1 MVNAVEVTTW
11 VWLALEIGLRIRD
24 RLRRMG
30 STEKDGGTRLTLVIV
45 VAAAA
50 TIALFVA
57 DFLPANSAFHFPG
70 AHLPWQIAGTA
81 IMWLGLVVR
90 IWAIVVLGSAF
101 RTTVEVDTDQPV
113 VDRGPY
119 RWVRHPSYTG
129 ILLIM
134 VGLGLAA
141 ANWISLVVAVVL
153 PVYALGRRI
162 DVEEN
167 ALVETLGRRYEEYR
181 ARTKRLVPGLW

>member
-1 MVNAVEVTTW
+1 MNAIEATTW

-24 RLRRMG
+24 RLRRTG
-30 STEKDGGTRLTLVIV
+30 STAQDGGTRLTLVIV

-50 TIALFVA
+50 TLALFVA
-57 DFLPANSAFHFPG
+57 DFLPADSVFQFPG

-90 IWAIVVLGSAF
+90 IWAIVVLGSSF
-101 RTTVEVDTDQPV
+101 RTTVEVDSDQAV

-129 ILLIM
+129 ILLVM

-141 ANWISLVVAVVL
+141 ANWISLVVAVAL
-153 PVYALGRRI
+153 PIYALGRRI
-162 DVEEN
+162 DVEEK
-167 ALVETLGRRYEEYR
+167 ALVETLGRAYEEYR
-181 ARTKRLVPGLW
+181 TSTKRLVPGLW

>member
-1 MVNAVEVTTW
+1 MRYAAEVTTW
-11 VWLALEIGLRIRD
+11 VWLLLEIGLRIRD
-24 RLRRMG
+24 RLRRKG
-30 STEKDGGTRLTLVIV
+30 STENDGGTRLTLVIV
-45 VAAAA
+45 VATAANV
-50 TIALFVA
+50 ALFVMY
-57 DFLPANSAFHFPG
+57 FLSANSVFQFSG
-70 AHLPWQIAGTA
+70 AHLPWQIAGSA

-90 IWAIVVLGSAF
+90 IWAIIVLGSSF
-101 RTTVEVDTDQPV
+101 RTTVEVDTDQTV

-153 PVYALGRRI
+153 PIYALSRRI
-162 DVEEN
+162 DVEEK
-167 ALVETLGRRYEEYR
+167 ALVETLGHPYEEYR
-181 ARTKRLVPGLW
+181 TGTKRLVPGLW